1 MYCSN
6 LKVLKVNRYYSHSL
20 YRSGMIVAL
29 LGCFGY
35 LLSWDYS
42 KKPAETAVLWKPTWN
57 QTIHF
62 QGDTLPGMA
71 SQWCWLFE
79 GSLTPFYLGIFTVFM
94 ISMVADFP
102 RSRPLKRLRHIVI
115 SGMFYPLIITSSGF
129 HWRLI
134 ATSST
139 FYSLIIISSGFHSR
153 GWELHSFVEERSAR
167 ELKHIF

>member
-1 MYCSN
+1 
-6 LKVLKVNRYYSHSL
+6 
-20 YRSGMIVAL
+20 MIVAL
-29 LGCFGY
+29 LGSFGY

-42 KKPAETAVLWKPTWN
+42 KKSAETAVIWKPNWN

-79 GSLTPFYLGIFTVFM
+79 GSLAPFYLGIFIVFM

-102 RSRPLKRLRHIVI
+102 CSRPLKRLRLIII
-115 SGMFYPLIITSSGF
+115 SGTFYPLIITSSSF

-134 ATSST
+134 ATSRT

-167 ELKHIF
+167 ELMHIF